1 MKKPRHLLTLW
12 VLIFLFCL
20 AGSGWAFLFE
30 VPILS
35 KEQIVKLSD
44 RELEDKF
51 LDAVVEL
58 EAVET
63 FYCNSGFTPR
73 EYAKLKALL
82 KYRVLL
88 LQEMSLREIEPLRI
102 P

>member
-1 MKKPRHLLTLW
+1 MRKTSFLALW
-12 VLIFLFCL
+12 IAVVIFCL

-35 KEQIVKLSD
+35 KEQIAKLSD
-44 RELEDKF
+44 RELEDKY
-51 LDAVVEL
+51 LDALVEL

-63 FYCNSGFTPR
+63 FYCNSGFTPK
-73 EYAKLKALL
+73 EYAKLTALL

-88 LQEMSLREIEPLRI
+88 LREMNLREIEPLRI
-102 P
+102 R